1 MRQMRREFLATL
13 SGAAMAATI
22 NSGSSFGQDKK
33 YRACI
38 IGDWKEGQYGHA
50 MHRAFSRLPQVEVV
64 GLADPHE
71 KARAKFGKE
80 SGAARTYADY
90 REMLSA
96 EKPDLVSI
104 GPRFSIRHKEYL
116 LAAAEIGAHG
126 YMEKPVAVDL
136 AEADEMVQAVESKN
150 LKWAVAH
157 QKRMTPLIAH
167 TRKMVFEEGLIG
179 EILELRARGKEDR
192 RAGGEDLLV
201 LGTHIMDLLLY
212 FLGRPQWVM
221 ADITVDGRPAR
232 KEDVHDASEPL
243 GLVLGDRIQA
253 VYGYDKGLKAFFST
267 MKTEDGDGGRWG
279 LDIYGTKGIATIRIA
294 NEPIVFWLKDSSWAP
309 GGRDAK
315 WEPLPDA
322 PPALPT
328 DNEELID
335 AMNSFATSDLLSA
348 IEENREPGVS
358 LQKGRDAL
366 DMILGVYDSYFKG
379 TVNKFPSAERTHP
392 LKRL

>member
-1 MRQMRREFLATL
+1 
-13 SGAAMAATI
+13 
-22 NSGSSFGQDKK
+22 
-33 YRACI
+33 
-38 IGDWKEGQYGHA
+38 
-50 MHRAFSRLPQVEVV
+50 
-64 GLADPHE
+64 
-71 KARAKFGKE
+71 
-80 SGAARTYADY
+80 
-90 REMLSA
+90 
-96 EKPDLVSI
+96 
-104 GPRFSIRHKEYL
+104 
-116 LAAAEIGAHG
+116 
-126 YMEKPVAVDL
+126 
-136 AEADEMVQAVESKN
+136 
-150 LKWAVAH
+150 
-157 QKRMTPLIAH
+157 
-167 TRKMVFEEGLIG
+167 
-179 EILELRARGKEDR
+179 
-192 RAGGEDLLV
+192 
-201 LGTHIMDLLLY
+201 
-212 FLGRPQWVM
+212 M

-279 LDIYGTKGIATIRIA
+279 LDIYGTKGIVTIRIA

>member
-1 MRQMRREFLATL
+1 MRREFLATL

-192 RAGGEDLLV
+192 RAGG
-201 LGTHIMDLLLY
+201 
-212 FLGRPQWVM
+212 
-221 ADITVDGRPAR
+221 AR

-279 LDIYGTKGIATIRIA
+279 LDIYGTKGIVTIRIA

-335 AMNSFATSDLLSA
+335 AMNSFAT
-348 IEENREPGVS
+348 
-358 LQKGRDAL
+358 
-366 DMILGVYDSYFKG
+366 DSYFKG